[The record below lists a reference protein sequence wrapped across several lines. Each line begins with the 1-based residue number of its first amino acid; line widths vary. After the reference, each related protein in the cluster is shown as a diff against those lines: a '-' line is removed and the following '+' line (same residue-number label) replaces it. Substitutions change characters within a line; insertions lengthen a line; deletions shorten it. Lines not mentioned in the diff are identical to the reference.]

1 VAPAREGG
9 GRVAGEGQEEPGP
22 GNAGLAAAVAQ
33 RNWTGGGGAPDE
45 EETTR
50 GGGAVAVAIPWRCR
64 AGSRSRIV
72 LCLDSAPS
80 DAVRTNPKAPPEE

>member
-33 RNWTGGGGAPDE
+33 RNWTGGGGAGRGGDDE
-45 EETTR
+45 RRR
-50 GGGAVAVAIPWRCR
+50 GGGGRHPLALS
-64 AGSRSRIV
+64 GGQ
-72 LCLDSAPS
+72 
-80 DAVRTNPKAPPEE
+80 